1 MAETNNV
8 KQQPTI
14 LGEIPGERTMPYHS
28 KPKTTK
34 KKTTKK
40 KKKKSTPG
48 KKKSY

>member
-14 LGEIPGERTMPYHS
+14 LGEIPGERTMPYHT
-28 KPKTTK
+28 KPKK
-34 KKTTKK
+34 EKK
-40 KKKKSTPG
+40 KKKKTKKN